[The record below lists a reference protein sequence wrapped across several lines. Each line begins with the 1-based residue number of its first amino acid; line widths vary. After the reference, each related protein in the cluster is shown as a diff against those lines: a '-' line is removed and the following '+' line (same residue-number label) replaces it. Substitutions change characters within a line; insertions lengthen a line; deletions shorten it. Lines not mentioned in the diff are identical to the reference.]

1 MGLIS
6 NNNRRK
12 DGLNIN
18 GNSGIYAK
26 SFDEEPKY
34 EGRYRGNNSMFYFQN
49 KIVCLGSNI
58 ENDDDRCKTYTQLFQ
73 SSLEKKEEP
82 IWISGGC
89 REDFDFNE
97 SLYVKSYLSIL
108 DNKSNGY
115 YIPAGHRVS
124 ISKCTKDISYND
136 ENTSEHYASASIDHG
151 FLPKYEGYE
160 YAILKGTTLKKIKDF
175 CQKMIFEETS
185 LYTVLQCDKYAHI
198 VKDKESN
205 VIGYAVFNSGRVID
219 KGVVKAVDCPVMIM
233 VKKNGE
239 ELELYI
245 TLSNWIISKAVTLT
259 LKGCWDLKEEGEN
272 YKIISVDEDET
283 KIQFICHQGK
293 TIKIK
298 LVKAK
303 NIEVI

>member
-1 MGLIS
+1 LDFIS

-18 GNSGIYAK
+18 GNSGIIAK

-58 ENDDDRCKTYTQLFQ
+58 ENDDDRCKTYTKLFQ
-73 SSLEKKEEP
+73 SSLEKKKEP

-124 ISKCTKDISYND
+124 ISKCTESTKDITGGD
-136 ENTSEHYASASIDHG
+136 YASVCIDHG
-151 FLPKYEGYE
+151 FSPKYEGYE
-160 YAILKGTTLKKIKDF
+160 YAIIKNSSLKEIKGF
-175 CQKMIFEETS
+175 CHKMVFEETS
-185 LYTVLQCDKYAHI
+185 LYTVLQCNKYAHI

-205 VIGYAVFNSGRVID
+205 IIGYAVFNSSSIVD
-219 KGVVKAVDCPVMIM
+219 KGFVKTVDSPVMIM
-233 VKKNGE
+233 VEEKEGE
-239 ELELYI
+239 L
-245 TLSNWIISKAVTLT
+245 TLNICLRNWIISKVVTLT
-259 LKGCWDLKEEGEN
+259 LKGCWCLKEEGEK
-272 YKIISVDEDET
+272 YKITSVKENET
-283 KIQFICHQGK
+283 DLRVSCQLGTAIEIQ
-293 TIKIK
+293 
-298 LVKAK
+298 LVKVK
-303 NIEVI
+303 NVEVKLNE

>member
-1 MGLIS
+1 LDLIS

-26 SFDEEPKY
+26 SFDEDPKY

-58 ENDDDRCKTYTQLFQ
+58 ENDDDRYKTYTKLFQ

-115 YIPAGHRVS
+115 YIPPGHRVS
-124 ISKCTKDISYND
+124 ISKCTKDVNNNGEI
-136 ENTSEHYASASIDHG
+136 TSEDYASAYIDHG

-160 YAILKGTTLKKIKDF
+160 YAVLKETTLKEIKDF
-175 CQKMIFEETS
+175 CCNMIFEETS

-205 VIGYAVFNSGRVID
+205 ITGYAVFNSSRVID
-219 KGVVKAVDCPVMIM
+219 KGIVKAVDSPVMIM
-233 VKKNGE
+233 VKENGE
-239 ELELYI
+239 ELELNI
-245 TLSNWIISKAVTLT
+245 SLRNWIISKAVVLT
-259 LKGCWDLKEEGEN
+259 LRGCWGLKEEGEN
-272 YKIISVDEDET
+272 CKIIAVDEEET

-293 TIKIK
+293 SIGIN
-298 LVKAK
+298 LVKAE
-303 NIEVI
+303 NIGVI